1 MDKKS
6 KLLSLHRHLQRGT
19 RLLLALLMLC
29 TSSALWAQSAG
40 RSVTISFTNEP
51 ASSALSKVEKMS
63 GRIIQFNYQDVDFRV
78 TLSVKNQ
85 EAIEVVR
92 QIIKGHPL
100 IVEDK
105 GKSLVI
111 SRNAQKQV
119 PATIRGRILDE
130 NGEPSENPDGLI
142 PKSWAWTTVAGDA
155 RQILIGIVTAQDKN
169 NPIYARLTEEGNVL
183 EFNHDTFGDDGCF
196 SPELCE
202 YRKLSDREW
211 IDFLAD
217 QFDISGTSA
226 EGMLCSMKRWK
237 KEHSFD
243 AGSEKSDFPASG

>member
-1 MDKKS
+1 MTEKVIRTGDELVNKIIGRCAKNTAFANE
-6 KLLSLHRHLQRGT
+6 LLRGT
-19 RLLLALLMLC
+19 VVNM
-29 TSSALWAQSAG
+29 
-40 RSVTISFTNEP
+40 
-51 ASSALSKVEKMS
+51 SKADFMRAYIEICMQCN
-63 GRIIQFNYQDVDFRV
+63 GDRI
-78 TLSVKNQ
+78 
-85 EAIEVVR
+85 VR
-92 QIIKGHPL
+92 
-100 IVEDK
+100 
-105 GKSLVI
+105 
-111 SRNAQKQV
+111 
-119 PATIRGRILDE
+119 LDE

-155 RQILIGIVTAQDKN
+155 RQILIGIVTAQEKN
-169 NPIYARLTEEGNVL
+169 DPIYARLTEEGNVL

-243 AGSEKSDFPASG
+243 AGFKKADFLAGRQNRII